1 MPPMPEI
8 LSLVHYMVWNNTIPI
23 SDYGIRPVSMTED
36 LSVPQAASYLGV
48 SEGTVRRN
56 VRSKRLKAIRKG
68 TQWFVTRRDIL
79 IFARSYDPRTGRVS
93 PTPSDASDQPYAR
106 SE

>member
-1 MPPMPEI
+1 
-8 LSLVHYMVWNNTIPI
+8 MVWYDTTPIP
-23 SDYGIRPVSMTED
+23 DYGIRPVSMTEE

-48 SEGTVRRN
+48 SEETVRRN

-68 TQWFVTRRDIL
+68 TQRFVTRRDIL
-79 IFARSYDPRTGRVS
+79 IFSDSYDPRTGRVS
-93 PTPSDASDQPYAR
+93 PTPSEASDQPYAR